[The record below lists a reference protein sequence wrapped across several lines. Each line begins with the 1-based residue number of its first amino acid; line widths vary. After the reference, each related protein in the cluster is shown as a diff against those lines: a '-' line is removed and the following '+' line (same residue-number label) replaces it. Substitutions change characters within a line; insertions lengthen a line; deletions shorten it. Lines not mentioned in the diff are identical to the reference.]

1 MVAHELTGPVHRLW
15 TTSHEPA
22 LTVSDG
28 DTIAFSVQEAL
39 AGQFDGLATGDPLP
53 EVDWDRVYPLAGPVL
68 VHGAEPGDTLEIEV
82 LEVSPTDWGWTAVV
96 PGLGLLADDFPV
108 AHFHR
113 WDLSGAADGAGFGGA
128 DFKGLAT
135 VPVRPFLGVMGVCP
149 DTVEPLPV
157 LPPGHF
163 GGNLDCRD
171 LVAGARLYLPIQVPG
186 ARLALG
192 DPHAAQGDGEVCV
205 SAIEASASGA
215 VRVRLHRGRRIP
227 GPQLRTPGPLRRG
240 IDDAGYYAT
249 MGVGPDLMAA
259 ARDALRAMIDH
270 LGTEYGLAP
279 LDAYVLSSTCV
290 DLKITEVVDAPN
302 WVVSAYLPL
311 SIMRG

>member
-1 MVAHELTGPVHRLW
+1 MVAHELTGPDHRLW
-15 TTSHEPA
+15 TTTHPPA

-28 DTIAFSVQEAL
+28 DTITFSVQEAL
-39 AGQFDGLATGDPLP
+39 AGQFDALRTGDPLP
-53 EVDWDRVYPLAGPVL
+53 DLDWDRVYPLAGPIIVD
-68 VHGAEPGDTLEIEV
+68 GAEPGDVLEIEV

-96 PGLGLLADDFPV
+96 PGLGLLSDDFPD

-113 WDLSGAADGAGFGGA
+113 WDLSGGPAAGA

-171 LVAGARLYLPIQVPG
+171 LVAGARLYLPVQVPG

-192 DPHAAQGDGEVCV
+192 DPHAATARCASVPSRRRPAGPSGSGCTATAGSPGRSCRPRGRCAGASTTPATTPPWV
-205 SAIEASASGA
+205 SA
-215 VRVRLHRGRRIP
+215 
-227 GPQLRTPGPLRRG
+227 RT
-240 IDDAGYYAT
+240 
-249 MGVGPDLMAA
+249 
-259 ARDALRAMIDH
+259 
-270 LGTEYGLAP
+270 
-279 LDAYVLSSTCV
+279 
-290 DLKITEVVDAPN
+290 
-302 WVVSAYLPL
+302 
-311 SIMRG
+311 

>member
-1 MVAHELTGPVHRLW
+1 MVAHELTGPDHRLW
-15 TTSHEPA
+15 TTTHPPA

-28 DTIAFSVQEAL
+28 DTITFSVQEAL
-39 AGQFDGLATGDPLP
+39 AGQFDALRTGDPLP
-53 EVDWDRVYPLAGPVL
+53 DLDWDRVYPLAGPIIVD
-68 VHGAEPGDTLEIEV
+68 GAEPGDVLEIEV

-96 PGLGLLADDFPV
+96 PGLGLLSDDFPD

-113 WDLSGAADGAGFGGA
+113 WDLSGGPAAGA

-171 LVAGARLYLPIQVPG
+171 LVAGARLYLPVQVPG

-215 VRVRLHRGRRIP
+215 VRVRLHHDRRIP
-227 GPQLRTPGPLRRG
+227 GPQLQTPGPLRGG

-270 LGTEYGLAP
+270 LGSQYGVEP
-279 LDAYVLSSTCV
+279 IDAYILSSTCV

-302 WVVSAYLPL
+302 WVVSAYLPVG
-311 SIMRG
+311 IMRG